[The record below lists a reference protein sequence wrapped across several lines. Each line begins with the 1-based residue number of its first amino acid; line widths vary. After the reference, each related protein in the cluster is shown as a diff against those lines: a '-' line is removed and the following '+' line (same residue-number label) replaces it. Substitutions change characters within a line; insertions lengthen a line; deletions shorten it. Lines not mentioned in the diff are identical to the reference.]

1 MEGKP
6 RIQVK
11 GKNLSLK
18 YKKLFQYITQDI
30 FPEMK
35 ENADEGAHIYQESVI
50 QEDYDL
56 VLFVIKH
63 LR

>member
-1 MEGKP
+1 
-6 RIQVK
+6 
-11 GKNLSLK
+11 
-18 YKKLFQYITQDI
+18 
-30 FPEMK
+30 MK